1 MLDGEN
7 FSFINIRPVSL
18 NKLLITSCRITS
30 ELICSKK
37 KKKPQ
42 IKQHLKKKKREKRKT
57 FCYIT
62 DKSVLVTAQN
72 KKHLDQKKH

>member
-1 MLDGEN
+1 MLDGEH

-18 NKLLITSCRITS
+18 NKLQITSCRITS
-30 ELICSKK
+30 ELIRSKK

-62 DKSVLVTAQN
+62 DKLVLVTAQN